1 MNSQLTIEVISIIN
15 TKYLLH
21 CCKHKSHAHF
31 SEITVVIGHSSSM
44 WLTDRMHVHVIFC
57 DYLVFYELGG
67 THTLLLLSTLNKKVS
82 QIYFLQVLYTQ
93 SFQVKY

>member
-1 MNSQLTIEVISIIN
+1 MNNQLTIKVVSIIN

-31 SEITVVIGHSSSM
+31 SEKTVVIGYSSSM
-44 WLTDRMHVHVIFC
+44 CLTDRMHVHVTFC
-57 DYLVFYELGG
+57 EYLVFCELGG
-67 THTLLLLSTLNKKVS
+67 THIYITLAKYLE
-82 QIYFLQVLYTQ
+82 QEGYFLQVLYTQ